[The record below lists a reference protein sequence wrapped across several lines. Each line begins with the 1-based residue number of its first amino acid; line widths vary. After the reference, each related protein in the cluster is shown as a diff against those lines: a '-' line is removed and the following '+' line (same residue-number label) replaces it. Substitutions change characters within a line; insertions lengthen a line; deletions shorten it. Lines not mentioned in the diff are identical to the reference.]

1 MAATATGA
9 QATAELAEALPYRDA
24 IVVSPQQM
32 AEYKANGFTKVMA
45 CRRGRGFGHFSRCA

>member
-32 AEYKANGFTKVMA
+32 AEYKANGFTKVEGVLTREEIQA
-45 CRRGRGFGHFSRCA
+45 LQQV